1 MATTKVDAITLLEED
16 HKKVRK
22 MLAEFEATTERGV
35 KTRQQLLKDIETELV
50 VHSQLEEELF
60 YPAYKVAAESAE
72 DRKLFFEAH
81 EEHHV
86 VDVVLAELRD
96 TDPATESFGAKAKLL
111 KELVEHHADE
121 EEEEMFPRA
130 RTLMGADAL
139 VTLGEEIEERRAELL
154 TERRAVP
161 KPLL

>member
-1 MATTKVDAITLLEED
+1 VAARIDAINLLLED

-22 MLAEFEATTERGV
+22 LLEEFEETTERAV
-35 KTRQQLLKDIETELV
+35 KTRQQLLKDIETDLA

-60 YPAYKVAAESAE
+60 YPAFKVAAETSE

-86 VDVVLAELRD
+86 VDFVIAELKD
-96 TDPATESFGAKAKLL
+96 TDPATEPFGAKAKLL
-111 KELVEHHADE
+111 RELVEHHADE
-121 EEEEMFPRA
+121 EEKEMFPRA
-130 RTLMGADAL
+130 RSVMTENDL
-139 VTLGEEIEERRAELL
+139 VALGEQIEERRAELL
-154 TERRAVP
+154 TERMAMP